1 MSDKEIPTAR
11 ECMTSRVLSF
21 SPDDDL
27 FQAMDLLLKNHFAAA
42 PVIAEDD
49 TLLGMLTE
57 KDCLRVLSNFTYD
70 NNLEGGK
77 VSDYQSVVRMV
88 CEPELDLFGVTDRFL
103 ATNFPLLPV
112 VDRGKLVGVISRR
125 DTLRGVQELRR
136 RLDLKRQKFE
146 GQAGRQ
152 MDRPKSIE
160 QMQKA
165 AAGGSAK
172 QLVQVMGR
180 KS

>member
-1 MSDKEIPTAR
+1 MFDQEIPTAR

-42 PVIAEDD
+42 PVIDEEG
-49 TLLGMLTE
+49 TLLGVLTE
-57 KDCLRVLSNFTYD
+57 KDCLRVLSSFTYD
-70 NNLEGGK
+70 NRPEGAK
-77 VSDYQSVVRMV
+77 VRGYQSDVQLV
-88 CEPELDLFGVTDRFL
+88 CEPELDIFGITDRFL
-103 ATNFPLLPV
+103 ETNFPLMPV
-112 VDRGKLVGVISRR
+112 VDQGKLVGVISRR

-136 RLDLKRQKFE
+136 RLDANRQEFE

-152 MDRPKSIE
+152 MDRPSSIE

-165 AAGGSAK
+165 AAAGTK
-172 QLVQVMGR
+172 EQLVQVMGR